1 MCVEVGT
8 SLFAS
13 ANLREKTTHER
24 GERRKGETPDQE
36 TGGRGRGVDQGH
48 LPLIHSSLHPSIH
61 IRHSL
66 GNGVT
71 SQDGMVCGLEQSG
84 LGGRTPALQSRERER
99 ERPLHMWWHQHALH
113 PFPFPSL
120 PPDQIFLRVLPVS
133 PPFCTFLLQGPSSPP
148 LHLPSSRAGVH
159 FRRPGPPRRAV
170 ERSHLKCD

>member
-133 PPFCTFLLQGPSSPP
+133 PPSAHFSCRAHLRLPSIYPP
-148 LHLPSSRAGVH
+148 LVRAYISGGLD
-159 FRRPGPPRRAV
+159 RRGGLLRGPI
-170 ERSHLKCD
+170 